1 MEEEEEEKKEEEEE
15 QAEEEGE
22 GEGDL
27 IFFPSCPSLQTH
39 LSSGS
44 GMPRPSLAAT

>member
-1 MEEEEEEKKEEEEE
+1 MEEEEEEEKKEEEEE
-15 QAEEEGE
+15 QEEEE

>member
-1 MEEEEEEKKEEEEE
+1 MEEEQEEEKKEEEQE
-15 QAEEEGE
+15 QEEEE